1 MIPPI
6 PISSPRRRAFTLVE
20 LLVVIMILGIITSIA
35 SLALWDAMQEAR
47 AARTRAQ
54 IQKIHE
60 LIMVRWESYRTR
72 PVPVKTTKLPPEF
85 AAKARLNALRQ
96 LMRME
101 LPDRVSDVNDGAM
114 PVLELPDGTDVL
126 LMSAPSLW
134 TGYVRRAS
142 MVTTWTSEH
151 QQAECLYMIV
161 ASMQDGTRN
170 GLDFFRDNELG
181 DKDGDGMPEIW
192 DAWGN
197 PIRFL
202 RWAPGFPSPIQA
214 VDVQPDPFD
223 PLKLDPRWK
232 NNNANDRH
240 FPSDQSPTY
249 PDPASGSYD
258 ATLDDP
264 VQLFPLVFSAGP
276 DGLYNVVLDNY
287 DPGSV
292 SGGELAQDNYD
303 PSDGSY
309 NGVVTTDQLRYAV
322 TDAAPY
328 SNYTP
333 PISTYPTP
341 VWPTKDIDT
350 SAVNVFPLWQTSPR
364 NDPYVILGPGAT
376 TPANGGV
383 GVRVGTP
390 YGAGA
395 EDNIDNHFLV
405 VR

>member
-1 MIPPI
+1 
-6 PISSPRRRAFTLVE
+6 
-20 LLVVIMILGIITSIA
+20 
-35 SLALWDAMQEAR
+35 
-47 AARTRAQ
+47 
-54 IQKIHE
+54 
-60 LIMVRWESYRTR
+60 MVRWESYRTR
-72 PVPVKTTKLPPEF
+72 PVPVKTNKLPPEF

-101 LPDRVSDVNDGAM
+101 LPDRISDINDGAGA
-114 PVLELPDGTDVL
+114 VLELPDGTVVL
-126 LMSAPSLW
+126 TMSQPSLW

-142 MVTTWTSEH
+142 MVAAWSSEH
-151 QQAECLYMIV
+151 QQAECLYMII

-202 RWAPGFPSPIQA
+202 RWAPGFPSPIQT

-232 NNNANDRH
+232 NNNSDDRH
-240 FPSDQSPTY
+240 FPSDQSPTPY
-249 PDPASGSYD
+249 PDPTSGSYD
-258 ATLDDP
+258 PLLDDP
-264 VQLFPLVFSAGP
+264 VQLFPLIFSAGP
-276 DGLYNVVLDNY
+276 DGLYHVVLDNY
-287 DPGSV
+287 DPGAV
-292 SGGELAQDNYD
+292 SGGELAQDDYD

-309 NGVVTTDQLRYAV
+309 NAVPLANQLSYV
-322 TDAAPY
+322 NTNAAPY
-328 SNYTP
+328 SNYTQ
-333 PISTYPTP
+333 PIPTYPLP
-341 VWPTKDIDT
+341 VWPTFDIDG
-350 SAVNVFPLWQTSPR
+350 AAANVFPLWQTSPR
-364 NDPYVILGPGAT
+364 NDPYVILGPGAAAPPT
-376 TPANGGV
+376 GV

-390 YGAGA
+390 YGVGA